1 MASVFIAHLIEFMF
15 SMGAMHK
22 ILKLRFALV
31 RDLTLSAVNQV
42 SIDTRTYTHNFKPTK
57 SVAWKTLKLT

>member
-1 MASVFIAHLIEFMF
+1 MASVFIASLIEFMF

-42 SIDTRTYTHNFKPTK
+42 SIGTRTHNFDPTK
-57 SVAWKTLKLT
+57 FHPLKVLLGKC